1 MNKYQNRAIIEI
13 LGVMALS
20 AAVGFGLAAL
30 STIFTMSQILFGLGM
45 ILMSYC
51 FYTIYKIRVDQLKTL
66 DEIQE
71 SRSK

>member
-13 LGVMALS
+13 LGMIVLS

-45 ILMSYC
+45 CLMAYC
-51 FYTIYKIRVDQLKTL
+51 FYIIYKIRVDQLKTL
-66 DEIQE
+66 DELNQ
-71 SRSK
+71 SRK

>member
-13 LGVMALS
+13 LGMMALS

-30 STIFTMSQILFGLGM
+30 STVFTMSQILIGM
-45 ILMSYC
+45 GMCLMAYC

-71 SRSK
+71 NRSK

>member
-13 LGVMALS
+13 LGMMALS

-45 ILMSYC
+45 CLMAYC
-51 FYTIYKIRVDQLKTL
+51 FYTIYKIRVDQLRTL

>member
-1 MNKYQNRAIIEI
+1 MI
-13 LGVMALS
+13 ALS
-20 AAVGFGLAAL
+20 ATTGLALAAL

-51 FYTIYKIRVDQLKTL
+51 FYTLYKIRVDQLKTL
-66 DEIQE
+66 DEIRE

>member
-13 LGVMALS
+13 LGMMALS

>member
-13 LGVMALS
+13 LGMMLLS

-45 ILMSYC
+45 CLMAYC
-51 FYTIYKIRVDQLKTL
+51 FYIIYKIRVDQLKTL
-66 DEIQE
+66 DELNQ
-71 SRSK
+71 SRK

>member
-13 LGVMALS
+13 LGMMALS

-45 ILMSYC
+45 CLMAYC
-51 FYTIYKIRVDQLKTL
+51 FYTIYKIRVDQLRTL

-71 SRSK
+71 NRSK

>member
-1 MNKYQNRAIIEI
+1 MNKYQNRAIVEI
-13 LGVMALS
+13 LAMITLS
-20 AAVGFGLAAL
+20 AATGFALAAL

-51 FYTIYKIRVDQLKTL
+51 FYTIYKIRVDQLRTL

>member
-13 LGVMALS
+13 LGMMALS

-30 STIFTMSQILFGLGM
+30 STVFTMSQILFGMGM
-45 ILMSYC
+45 ILMAYC

>member
-1 MNKYQNRAIIEI
+1 MNKYQNRAVIEI
-13 LGVMALS
+13 LGMMALS

-30 STIFTMSQILFGLGM
+30 STVFTMSQILFGMGM
-45 ILMSYC
+45 ILMAYC
-51 FYTIYKIRVDQLKTL
+51 FYTIYKIRVDQLRTL